1 MEKLIA
7 SETLQPKGNQTMT
20 SKPIKKTPKQPPKS
34 KRLYVC
40 RCNKYCKAHLSF
52 PPQVNKYKEI
62 NSAPKHQLPAMK
74 MLESA
79 KYLQAN

>member
-1 MEKLIA
+1 
-7 SETLQPKGNQTMT
+7 MT
-20 SKPIKKTPKQPPKS
+20 SKPIKNPKQPPKS
-34 KRLYVC
+34 KRLYVF

-62 NSAPKHQLPAMK
+62 TNAPKYQLPAMK